1 MLALQ
6 PMSCP
11 MKTVP
16 LLVLGSVLTLL
27 GAAAGQSSAA
37 TTPQRLGEIKSW
49 TAATYGSGADK
60 ACYAFTNE
68 DLPVGSKAT
77 PAMLTVTERT
87 KFRDE
92 ISLSQG
98 ITYTKGAKVVLTV
111 GTQKFDFF
119 TKDNMAY
126 AINGANV
133 IKALLR
139 GIVVKATAT
148 APNAQPVSNQFS
160 LEGFRDAYK
169 MILKAC
175 PATNR

>member
-1 MLALQ
+1 MLAAQ

-11 MKTVP
+11 MKTAS
-16 LLVLGSVLTLL
+16 LLILGSVLTLL
-27 GAAAGQSSAA
+27 GATAGQSSAA
-37 TTPQRLGEIKSW
+37 STPQRLGEIKSW
-49 TAATYGSGADK
+49 TVATYGSGADK

-77 PAMLTVTERT
+77 PAMLTVTERA

-98 ITYTKGAKVVLTV
+98 ITYTKGARVVLTV

-119 TKDNMAY
+119 AKANMAY
-126 AINGANV
+126 ATNGANV